1 MQDKIVIAVDKNF
14 CKGCDTCLHEPRI
27 VAICN
32 LRKNLDI
39 DLQVEKTPESFDEI
53 KQLLH
58 DNKDVF
64 NKSVKKIEISE
75 FMIEIHFKLQT
86 VCFLHNGDIVEPNCL
101 RPIVTRRTPE
111 QMWQIIK
118 SFIGE

>member
-1 MQDKIVIAVDKNF
+1 MK
-14 CKGCDTCLHEPRI
+14 RI
-27 VAICN
+27 VVIPKEHIEYEQISGAGFDTIRFH
-32 LRKNLDI
+32 LGTD
-39 DLQVEKTPESFDEI
+39 KTLEVPESFDEI

-64 NKSVKKIEISE
+64 NKSVKKIEIST

-86 VCFLHNGDIVEPNCL
+86 FVFLHNGNIVEPNCL
-101 RPIVTRRTPE
+101 RPIVTNRTPQ

-118 SFIGE
+118 GLIGEE

>member
-1 MQDKIVIAVDKNF
+1 MK
-14 CKGCDTCLHEPRI
+14 ERI
-27 VAICN
+27 ITDGVLNIQ
-32 LRKNLDI
+32 K
-39 DLQVEKTPESFDEI
+39 VEKVPEDFDEI

-58 DNKDVF
+58 DNNKVF

-86 VCFLHNGDIVEPNCL
+86 ICFLHNGDIVEPNCL
-101 RPIVTRRTPE
+101 KPIVTNRNPQ

-118 SFIGE
+118 NLVEEK